1 MKNYYNLF
9 IKYSNQLCSKDDYI
23 NKQKVK
29 IHNKAMKN
37 LIQIQRE
44 ITNDIKNGAVVLIKL
59 LEHDN
64 EKVRLN
70 AAAQCLQ
77 IGIQQEKAIEVL
89 KKIENNSTDKLCQL
103 DARMILKGIY

>member
-1 MKNYYNLF
+1 MKDYYNLF
-9 IKYSNQLCSKDDYI
+9 IEYSNQLCSKDDYV

-29 IHNKAMKN
+29 VHNIAMKN

-44 ITNDIKNGAVVLIKL
+44 IANDIKNGAVVLIKL
-59 LEHDN
+59 LEYDN

-70 AAAQCLQ
+70 AASQCLQ

-89 KKIENNSTDKLCQL
+89 RKIERNSTDKLCQF
-103 DARMILKGIY
+103 DAQMILKDIH